1 MLCNFIR
8 RTVSTWQLRSSRAV
22 FVKSRQESGF
32 IAIWGKKLLSVHS
45 DVGKKTSLS
54 QEALINININ
64 NNMRWILQ
72 PVKISASVFFHGRQ
86 FDLQTGR
93 QSAPAGP
100 AALVVVVRYQMHQTQ
115 QSCPLQCVQHIA
127 SSSIIK
133 SPHLLIA
140 LTRHRHFLRL
150 HRSETKPTWRRGT
163 SYYTACIP
171 NPWFFGTVRR
181 LFHSCLIVFWSL
193 IILTS
198 SFFHC
203 N

>member
-8 RTVSTWQLRSSRAV
+8 RTVSTWQLRSNRAV

-32 IAIWGKKLLSVHS
+32 IPIRGRKLLSVHS
-45 DVGKKTSLS
+45 DDGKKTSLS

-64 NNMRWILQ
+64 MRWILQ
-72 PVKISASVFFHGRQ
+72 PLKISASLFFHGRQ

-93 QSAPAGP
+93 QSAPAGR
-100 AALVVVVRYQMHQTQ
+100 AALLVVVGYQMHQTQ

-133 SPHLLIA
+133 SPPLLIA
-140 LTRHRHFLRL
+140 LTRHHHFLRL
-150 HRSETKPTWRRGT
+150 HRSETKPTWRRGAP
-163 SYYTACIP
+163 YYTARIP
-171 NPWFFGTVRR
+171 NPWFFGTVSR